1 MPHVAVKLYPG
12 RSEEQKQALAL
23 EVARTLMSV
32 LGSKPE
38 SISIGIEEVAP
49 EDWAERVNKPD
60 VLGKPDT
67 IYRKPGSK

>member
-38 SISIGIEEVAP
+38 SISIGIEEVTP

-60 VLGKPDT
+60 VLGKSDT